1 MLLNLTFSKNL
12 GLSQHSPE
20 TPYFPFISERQKEAN
35 NFNRLSFWNVKCAA
49 LIPLS
54 NSCFTM
60 SLCLLWSNCLMEAR
74 FQAFRCK
81 DLRSI
86 IMLSLLSKFE
96 HSLSQAAVF
105 ILLKVLI
112 KTVIKKKINPH
123 LLTSLGDV
131 YCLFVFLVISCR
143 VVSHWISIG
152 KFFFSL
158 FSKMG
163 RWGVF
168 I

>member
-112 KTVIKKKINPH
+112 KTVIKKKNNTLANIVRWC
-123 LLTSLGDV
+123 L
-131 YCLFVFLVISCR
+131 LFVCFSCNFLQSSFPLNLHRKI
-143 VVSHWISIG
+143 
-152 KFFFSL
+152 L
-158 FSKMG
+158 FQ
-163 RWGVF
+163 F
-168 I
+168 IQ